1 MKKVVVFF
9 LVVFFMAMSPLHL
22 SNAYLRSSDFDTV
35 TVHHNESVWS
45 IAQRYTADDEHTASL
60 MEAIVEINALE
71 SDGSVRVGQQLKVPL
86 LDKGSVQVA
95 AR

>member
-71 SDGSVRVGQQLKVPL
+71 SDGSVRAGQQLKVPV